1 MINAHKEQLQ
11 SFFQNNIQYE
21 IPFFQRSYVWEEESW
36 QTLWDH
42 IEYEVDEYKEGLDSE
57 HFIGT
62 VITKQ
67 KQSQA
72 LGENKVELVDGQQ
85 RLTTIT
91 ILLKAIEATGTGELK
106 NLKTSIQSLL
116 KFQNS
121 RGEDFHR
128 IEHSRNDAPYYK
140 AILDDEDL
148 DKLSNQKNNILM
160 AYRFYLGKL
169 KDLTDDDRDIFRNV
183 LLQKVPVISMLL
195 SPNDDE
201 QEIFDTIN
209 SLGVRLT
216 TGELLKNY
224 IFKNKTIQPLY
235 ETTWQA
241 VFEKDDETVEFW
253 NRSKTA
259 GRVKRTNIEVLLY
272 CYLIIKTGDEVR
284 MDRLFKEYKKYFAT
298 KTEAQQIEFLDDLK
312 TYALIYGSFPAG
324 ELIYE
329 LTYADHER
337 RFFRVI
343 DGIEVST
350 AYPLIMY
357 LYQTVADTADRLK
370 CLHYLEGYLVR
381 RNICKLTTKNYN
393 KLFVQIMNELKAK
406 PGFSSDDLKS
416 ILLEFEENTNRY
428 PTDEEVKEA
437 AKKVTPSNK
446 NAREILFIIALK
458 NVDHAYADTKKLN
471 VYNFSVE
478 HMMPKQWE
486 ENWPEP
492 TFTDIEKNT
501 RWYALR
507 TLGNL
512 TLITRNLNSKL
523 KNDSWNDKR
532 ATLREFSSLNMTTDY
547 LDNDQWNETL
557 INQRANT
564 LLATAL
570 EIWKLN

>member
-1 MINAHKEQLQ
+1 MINAHKEKLH

-21 IPFFQRSYVWEEESW
+21 IPFFQRSYVWEHDSW

-42 IEYEVDEYKEGLDSE
+42 IEYEVDEYKNGINSE

-62 VITKQ
+62 IITKQ

-91 ILLKAIEATGTGELK
+91 LILKAIQATGKDELP
-106 NLKTSIQSLL
+106 NLKSSIQNLL
-116 KFQNS
+116 KFENT
-121 RGEDFHR
+121 RGDSFYR
-128 IEHSRNDAPYYK
+128 IDHSRNDSPYYK
-140 AILDDEDL
+140 AIIDGEDL
-148 DKLSNQKNNILM
+148 DKLPNQRNNILM
-160 AYRFYLGKL
+160 AYRFYVDKF
-169 KDLTDDDRDIFRNV
+169 KDLSDIDRDIFRSV
-183 LLQKVPVISMLL
+183 LLEKVPVISMLL
-195 SPNDDE
+195 SPEDDE

-224 IFKNKTIQPLY
+224 IFKNKGLQPLY
-235 ETTWQA
+235 ESTWQK
-241 VFEKDDETVEFW
+241 VFEDDDETVSFW
-253 NRSKTA
+253 STTKTS

-284 MDRLFKEYKKYFAT
+284 IDRLFKEYKKYIQT
-298 KTEAQQIEFLDDLK
+298 KSEKEQIAMLNELK
-312 TYALIYGSFPAG
+312 TYAEIYAEFPSG
-324 ELIYE
+324 EAIHE
-329 LTYADHER
+329 LTFSDLER

-357 LYQTVADTADRLK
+357 IYQNVSNESERLK
-370 CLHYLEGYLVR
+370 CLQYLESYLMR

-393 KLFVQIMNELKAK
+393 KVFVQIMN
-406 PGFSSDDLKS
+406 DLKDIPNFDAS
-416 ILLEFEENTNRY
+416 DLAAILLDFTETTNRF
-428 PTDEEVKEA
+428 PSDEEMKEA
-437 AKKVTPSNK
+437 VVKVSPSNK
-446 NAREILFIIALK
+446 HAREILFILALK
-458 NVDHAYADTKKLN
+458 SIDHAYSDARKLN

-486 ENWPEP
+486 ENWEEPE
-492 TFTDIEKNT
+492 FTELDKNR

-512 TLITRNLNSKL
+512 TLITKNLNSKL
-523 KNDSWNDKR
+523 RNAGWKEKR
-532 ATLREFSSLNMTTDY
+532 KTLAEYSTLKMTTDY
-547 LDNDQWNETL
+547 LNHEEWNEEYIDKRTS
-557 INQRANT
+557 
-564 LLATAL
+564 AL
-570 EIWKLN
+570 VESALSIWQIQ